1 MASFR
6 RGGQL
11 TPPGGCPYPSPRR
24 LIGVSMGTVAILPPQ
39 REHKHVETRCP
50 ASGRSD
56 WRREN
61 WTPFG
66 GEPCRIRWVAPE
78 YRADWI
84 AEHIYLSRDQ
94 THDLDRR
101 QPRPR
106 YTSHQVQP
114 RIMSITEHRRTSN
127 PLAQRI
133 ITYFLSF
140 KKSAQNFSEV
150 IFIGR
155 YLHIAANRHLL
166 KQRLA
171 LSLIAYALVHSETTI
186 ATCIPMTTRTLLAN
200 MFNALAFIV
209 NFETRFLFS

>member
-1 MASFR
+1 
-6 RGGQL
+6 
-11 TPPGGCPYPSPRR
+11 
-24 LIGVSMGTVAILPPQ
+24 
-39 REHKHVETRCP
+39 
-50 ASGRSD
+50 
-56 WRREN
+56 
-61 WTPFG
+61 
-66 GEPCRIRWVAPE
+66 
-78 YRADWI
+78 
-84 AEHIYLSRDQ
+84 
-94 THDLDRR
+94 
-101 QPRPR
+101 
-106 YTSHQVQP
+106 
-114 RIMSITEHRRTSN
+114 MSITEHRRTSN